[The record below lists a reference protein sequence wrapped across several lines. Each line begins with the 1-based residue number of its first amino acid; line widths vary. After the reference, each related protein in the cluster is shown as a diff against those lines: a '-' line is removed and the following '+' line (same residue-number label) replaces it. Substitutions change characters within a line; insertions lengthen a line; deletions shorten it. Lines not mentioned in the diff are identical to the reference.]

1 MVAIQN
7 GQIDTPILVAG
18 LEPML
23 IGSVEQQRI
32 KNDCSILFVWHG
44 HVGKPRRFQQVLFHI
59 FRLGIVFSKTPV
71 FWWFGFEDHQPARVW
86 VQISLVWRDPNVH
99 IDGRIVG
106 VREDPG
112 TFFDPSTIVIIA
124 AIIIRQHVRFI
135 LVGPHKF
142 QRMPLH
148 HPWHGFVQVISNG
161 QDELLVETVSDVGA
175 DITAGSFWRFG
186 FVPKSRK
193 QEQLP
198 YFFQGFWRQEI
209 VHDDNSWVRMIWVFS
224 EPLSFQLCKVIRWI
238 EKRYLE
244 LVAIL
249 FVRFEFSIH
258 LRDK

>member
-175 DITAGSFWRFG
+175 VITARRFRRLLLLDSYQTVERTKSSSRTFFRASG
-186 FVPKSRK
+186 TGDCPRRQFLGPDDLGLLRTIVVP
-193 QEQLP
+193 
-198 YFFQGFWRQEI
+198 I
-209 VHDDNSWVRMIWVFS
+209 VQSHSLD
-224 EPLSFQLCKVIRWI
+224 
-238 EKRYLE
+238 
-244 LVAIL
+244 
-249 FVRFEFSIH
+249 
-258 LRDK
+258 